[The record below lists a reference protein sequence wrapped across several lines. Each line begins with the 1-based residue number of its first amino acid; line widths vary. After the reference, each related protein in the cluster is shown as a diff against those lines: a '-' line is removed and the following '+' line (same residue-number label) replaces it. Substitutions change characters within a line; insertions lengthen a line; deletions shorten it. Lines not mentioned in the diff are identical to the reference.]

1 MLEVVEASMAARPC
15 RGAAFGGIA
24 VVAAGP
30 GGGGGGALLSH
41 AIEHIAA
48 PPRRIANKILLMGSR

>member
-1 MLEVVEASMAARPC
+1 MLEVVAASTASRPC

-41 AIEHIAA
+41 AIEHSVAML
-48 PPRRIANKILLMGSR
+48 RRIANEVLLMGSR